1 MCVDA
6 ESISMKFRRKKMK
19 TTGVIVI
26 ALAMLIA
33 LTGVVMAD
41 QVVPAVPE
49 TQTISTSTAIIADGL
64 VTDSAGLAWTL
75 SNQSITAIPPL
86 ADSQIVY
93 TTAYDA
99 STVAQAGTTTFV
111 KTMAVD
117 TRNKVIGQ
125 SNVNADTAVT
135 FIATADGGN
144 IVGSENLLIDGA
156 GNYTTASD
164 RMLCPFAAATG
175 NVIPQYC
182 NIVQAGS
189 KYDLTV
195 GSVTTAADDRFV
207 GTDATNPVVL
217 NYAINVKPYGTTAGQ
232 IPAIGSAMAYVKAH
246 IQEGRTNTTVKDE
259 DLTYSETS
267 AVTGTISSFQKVIAY
282 QSGKA
287 LL

>member
-1 MCVDA
+1 
-6 ESISMKFRRKKMK
+6 MK

-41 QVVPAVPE
+41 QVVKQVPE

-86 ADSQIVY
+86 ADSQQVY
-93 TTAYDA
+93 TTTYDA

-111 KTMAVD
+111 KTMAID

-144 IVGSENLLIDGA
+144 IVGSENILIDGA
-156 GNYTTASD
+156 GNFTTASD

-175 NVIPQYC
+175 DVIPQYC

-207 GTDATNPVVL
+207 GSDATNPVVL
-217 NYAINVKPYGTTAGQ
+217 NYAINVKPYGTSAGQ
-232 IPAIGSAMAYVKAH
+232 IPAIGSAMSYVKAH
-246 IQEGRTNTTVKDE
+246 IQEGRTNATVKDE

>member
-1 MCVDA
+1 
-6 ESISMKFRRKKMK
+6 MK

-41 QVVPAVPE
+41 QPVNATLE
-49 TQTISTSTAIIADGL
+49 TQTITTTTAIIADGL
-64 VTDSAGLAWTL
+64 VMDNAGLAWSL
-75 SNQSITAIPPL
+75 SSARLNSPPL
-86 ADSQIVY
+86 ETGEVQY

-99 STVAQAGTTTFV
+99 NTVAQAGTTTFV
-111 KTMAVD
+111 KTMAID
-117 TRNKVIGQ
+117 TRNKVIGT
-125 SNVNADTAVT
+125 SNVKAATAVT

-144 IVGSENLLIDGA
+144 IVGSENIMLDGA
-156 GNYTTASD
+156 GNATTASD
-164 RMLCPFAAATG
+164 KMLCPFSSAAG
-175 NVIPQYC
+175 NVIPAYC
-182 NIVQAGS
+182 NIIQAGS

-195 GSVTTAADDRFV
+195 GSVTTAADERFV
-207 GTDATNPVVL
+207 GADATAPVVL

-246 IQEGRTNTTVKDE
+246 IQEARADNNGTTAPKAE

-267 AVTGTISSFQKVIAY
+267 SVTGTISSFQKVIAY
-282 QSGKA
+282 QSGKS

>member
-1 MCVDA
+1 
-6 ESISMKFRRKKMK
+6 MK

-41 QVVPAVPE
+41 QVVKQVPE
-49 TQTISTSTAIIADGL
+49 AQTISTSTAIIADGL
-64 VTDSAGLAWTL
+64 VQDSAALGWTL

-86 ADSQIVY
+86 ADMQQVY
-93 TTAYDA
+93 TTTYDA

-111 KTMAVD
+111 KTMAID

-125 SNVNADTAVT
+125 SNVKADTAVT
-135 FIATADGGN
+135 FIETADGGN
-144 IVGSENLLIDGA
+144 IVGSENILIDGA
-156 GNYTTASD
+156 GNWTTASD
-164 RMLCPFAAATG
+164 KMLCPFAAATG
-175 NVIPQYC
+175 DIIPQYC

-189 KYDLTV
+189 KYDLID
-195 GSVTTAADDRFV
+195 GSVTTQASDRFV
-207 GTDATNPVVL
+207 GSDATNPVVL
-217 NYAINVKPYGTTAGQ
+217 NYQINVKPYATTEGQ
-232 IPAIGSAMAYVKAH
+232 IPAIGSAMSYVKAH
-246 IQEGRTNTTVKDE
+246 IQEGRTNATVKDE

-267 AVTGTISSFQKVIAY
+267 SVTGTISSFQKIIAY

>member
-1 MCVDA
+1 
-6 ESISMKFRRKKMK
+6 
-19 TTGVIVI
+19 
-26 ALAMLIA
+26 MLVA

-41 QVVPAVPE
+41 QVVKQTPE
-49 TQTISTSTAIIADGL
+49 AQGITTSTAIIADGL
-64 VTDSAGLAWTL
+64 VTDSSALAWTL

-86 ADSQIVY
+86 ADGQQVY
-93 TTAYDA
+93 TTTYDA

-135 FIATADGGN
+135 FIATAEGGN
-144 IVGSENLLIDGA
+144 IVGSENILIDGA
-156 GNYTTASD
+156 GNSTSASD

-175 NVIPQYC
+175 DVIPQYC

-189 KYDLTV
+189 SYDLTV

-207 GTDATNPVVL
+207 GSDATNPVVL
-217 NYAINVKPYGTTAGQ
+217 NYAINVKSYGTTDGT
-232 IPAIGSAMAYVKAH
+232 IPAIGSAMSYVKAH
-246 IQEGRTNTTVKDE
+246 IQEGRTNATVKDE